1 MTILMNR
8 IRKME
13 DGVLNKII
21 FLESNQESIN
31 VVTTYVDNIFENE
44 SESFQETY
52 GNVIISITEA
62 VNNAIN
68 HGNKNDPD
76 KKVKVSY
83 TKEKENFIFSIEDEG
98 IGFDYDN
105 VPDPTDPENL
115 EKING
120 RGIFLMKNLV
130 DDINFLDEGKRV
142 ELIFKH
148 S

>member
-1 MTILMNR
+1 MKNTLVENTIT
-8 IRKME
+8 
-13 DGVLNKII
+13 
-21 FLESNQESIN
+21 LESNQESIN

-83 TKEKENFIFSIEDEG
+83 TKEKENFIFSVEDEG

>member
-1 MTILMNR
+1 MNR

>member
-1 MTILMNR
+1 M
-8 IRKME
+8 
-13 DGVLNKII
+13 
-21 FLESNQESIN
+21 
-31 VVTTYVDNIFENE
+31 
-44 SESFQETY
+44 
-52 GNVIISITEA
+52 
-62 VNNAIN
+62 
-68 HGNKNDPD
+68 
-76 KKVKVSY
+76 SY